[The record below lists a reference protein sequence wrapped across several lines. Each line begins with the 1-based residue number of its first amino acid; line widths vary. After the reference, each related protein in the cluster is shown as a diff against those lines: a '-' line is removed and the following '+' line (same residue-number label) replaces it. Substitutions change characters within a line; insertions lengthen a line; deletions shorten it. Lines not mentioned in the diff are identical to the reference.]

1 MKTRALVA
9 TLAVVALVACGEPP
23 TREIEAARAAL
34 TRARDAGAERFA
46 PERFRAAATALDT
59 AQSKLEAKDYR
70 AALSAAADAGEKS
83 RSALQAA
90 EAARTLAK
98 SAAET
103 SVVEVQ
109 ALFDDVKAVRDEAAN
124 AKVPE
129 KAFEDLDPQLE
140 EAQRAASAI
149 SETLAQ
155 GHFAEAQKAAT
166 ELRAKAADLPDRY
179 RQAVEDWRQ
188 SHDRRR
194 NPKPRKPQ
202 STR

>member
-1 MKTRALVA
+1 LKTKALAA
-9 TLAVVALVACGEPP
+9 TLAVLTLTACAEPP

-34 TRARDAGAERFA
+34 TRAREAGAERFA
-46 PERFRAAATALDT
+46 PERFRAAAAALDT
-59 AQSKLEAKDYR
+59 AQGKLEAKDYR

-109 ALFDDVKAVRDEAAN
+109 ALFDDVRTIRDEAVG

-129 KAFEDLDPQLE
+129 RAFADLDPELG

-149 SETLAQ
+149 SDTLAQ
-155 GHFAEAQKAAT
+155 GNFAEAQKAAT
-166 ELRAKAADLPDRY
+166 ELRGKTVDLPDRY
-179 RQAVEDWRQ
+179 QQAVEDWKR
-188 SHDRRR
+188 SHARRGAA
-194 NPKPRKPQ
+194 NPRRPPSAR
-202 STR
+202 